1 MAERLAQR
9 LPVAGAMALLLSI
22 SCLLA
27 CTEATETQVTGT
39 PTLEILEV
47 RRMDTLL
54 PGSSIRVRGRGVIE
68 DDHPI
73 WFQRLRGQRIECR
86 SEKPFPVVDW
96 DHGDDACQFVHV
108 ASASSVIIVSQLW
121 G

>member
-54 PGSSIRVRGRGVIE
+54 PGSSIRVRGRGVRARF
-68 DDHPI
+68 PAGS
-73 WFQRLRGQRIECR
+73 LRPGGPGFGPGFGPGPGAGSPSCGR
-86 SEKPFPVVDW
+86 SP
-96 DHGDDACQFVHV
+96 GTTR
-108 ASASSVIIVSQLW
+108 
-121 G
+121 